1 MKKTAVALVVV
12 LLLFTQ
18 AAIAATDKS
27 HQLAEELLI
36 LNNVKAQ
43 IDVMYVQMNQML
55 MGQVDSANVPAEK
68 HQELKDITTSIL
80 FENMSW
86 EKMKG
91 EYIELYAST
100 FTEDELAGIIEF
112 SKSPLGKKL
121 ALKTPTLV
129 QKSMMIGQQRAQSV
143 IPRVQTAIQEYAEES
158 HQQ

>member
-18 AAIAATDKS
+18 AAFAATDKS